1 MSSAP
6 QHRPWS
12 APWTTVSSVTEDQG
26 PGRRCDTARVTA
38 NFAAA
43 TGADCPSVNIRL
55 EDVICSQL
63 ALICHVLQLVLT

>member
-1 MSSAP
+1 MSSAR

-12 APWTTVSSVTEDQG
+12 APWTTVSTMTVDQG

-43 TGADCPSVNIRL
+43 GADCPSVNIRL
-55 EDVICSQL
+55 EDVISSQL